1 MHIILGLLGLK
12 VGELHGN
19 LSQPQRLEALRKFKE
34 AEIDILL
41 ATDLVARGLDIPKV
55 NTVVN
60 FTMPNTLSHYIHRV
74 GRTARAGRSGRAVS
88 LVGEKERK
96 MLKDIVKRARRPL
109 KSRIVPQ
116 GTRALYTL
124 LEMWK
129 VFPVF
134 FFLRSDREISTAYC
148 KAGEK
153 YWRSFAI
160 GKRRKRNEN
169 GRKHHVKSTQISWNF
184 FVHVRDFFC
193 NF

>member
-74 GRTARAGRSGRAVS
+74 GRTARAGRSG
-88 LVGEKERK
+88 
-96 MLKDIVKRARRPL
+96 
-109 KSRIVPQ
+109 SRMR
-116 GTRALYTL
+116 G
-124 LEMWK
+124 
-129 VFPVF
+129 
-134 FFLRSDREISTAYC
+134 
-148 KAGEK
+148 
-153 YWRSFAI
+153 FAF
-160 GKRRKRNEN
+160 R
-169 GRKHHVKSTQISWNF
+169 
-184 FVHVRDFFC
+184 
-193 NF
+193 

>member
-124 LEMWK
+124 LKM
-129 VFPVF
+129 
-134 FFLRSDREISTAYC
+134 
-148 KAGEK
+148 
-153 YWRSFAI
+153 
-160 GKRRKRNEN
+160 
-169 GRKHHVKSTQISWNF
+169 
-184 FVHVRDFFC
+184 
-193 NF
+193 

>member
-1 MHIILGLLGLK
+1 MHILLGLLGLK

-41 ATDLVARGLDIPKV
+41 ATDLAARGLDIPKV

-116 GTRALYTL
+116 GKFI
-124 LEMWK
+124 E
-129 VFPVF
+129 
-134 FFLRSDREISTAYC
+134 STACIDISFMYR
-148 KAGEK
+148 K
-153 YWRSFAI
+153 YSF
-160 GKRRKRNEN
+160 
-169 GRKHHVKSTQISWNF
+169 
-184 FVHVRDFFC
+184 
-193 NF
+193 